1 MAFILKSAAFENGG
15 RMPRKYSGLG
25 EELSPPLA
33 WIGLPSG
40 TRELAL
46 ICEDLDT
53 PVTITHWVLYGI
65 LVNIPGIP
73 EGTSSSPSLCP
84 GAIQG
89 KRSFGKAE
97 YMGPAPLGKKSH
109 RYSFKIYALDRPL
122 GLGAG
127 TSRKALEK
135 AMSGHVLGVAELVGK
150 FARD

>member
-1 MAFILKSAAFENGG
+1 MTFILKSAAFENGG

-53 PVTITHWVLYGI
+53 PVSITHWVLYGI
-65 LVNIPGIP
+65 PVNISGIP

-97 YMGPAPLGKKSH
+97 YMGPAPPGKKPH
-109 RYSFKIYALDRPL
+109 RYSFKIYALDQTL
-122 GLGAG
+122 SLGAG
-127 TSRKALEK
+127 KRRKALEK
-135 AMSGHVLGVAELVGK
+135 VMSGHVLGVAELVGT